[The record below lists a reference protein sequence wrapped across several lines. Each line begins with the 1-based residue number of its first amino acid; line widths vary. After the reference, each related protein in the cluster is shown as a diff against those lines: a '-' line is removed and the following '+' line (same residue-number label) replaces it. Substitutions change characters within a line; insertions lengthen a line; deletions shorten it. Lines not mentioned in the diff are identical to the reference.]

1 MTSNLEQIPFFF
13 IIGRPRSGTTLLRSI
28 FDAHPNVVLPF
39 ESPVIL
45 NLYKKYKKHRQWD
58 DAAVDEL
65 YADLEK
71 QPYFERWRVDKEDL
85 RQRIMSYQGEI
96 SFQVLVRLIYL
107 GYQSVFDKGEVK
119 WFGDKNPV
127 YSFYA
132 DRLYRMFPDAKFI
145 HITRDY
151 RDNLVSLKQVTFEAP
166 IPALIAYRWVRA
178 NKLMDKIIRKAPKQV
193 YRLRYED
200 LAASPEVK
208 TKEIC
213 NFLGIEFFPEQLEY
227 RKKLEGAKERAAEYQ
242 IRNHQ
247 SLMKPVNTGRIAIWK
262 GADSGRGKG
271 DGYGCR
277 TQRRRARIRTRIQ
290 RRLPYAQAQI
300 YAGTDLCAA
309 DEYRHARRKPAAVWR
324 GFVGIPEIAGVLQN
338 LSESYLAKAE
348 GLISSPEPFHHIFPL

>member
-1 MTSNLEQIPFFF
+1 MIMTSNLEQIPFFF

-262 GADSGRGKG
+262 GALTPEEVKVMDMVAGRNADEHGYEREYKG
-271 DGYGCR
+271 AYPMLR
-277 TQRRRARIRTRIQ
+277 LRSMPVLIYARLMNTAMRAGSL
-290 RRLPYAQAQI
+290 LPYGAASWVFLKLQVFYKI
-300 YAGTDLCAA
+300 YQKATS
-309 DEYRHARRKPAAVWR
+309 RK
-324 GFVGIPEIAGVLQN
+324 Q
-338 LSESYLAKAE
+338 KA
-348 GLISSPEPFHHIFPL
+348 